1 MNIIEKILARAAD
14 KHDVSSGEIVEA
26 NIHMTMTHDLTGPLA
41 IKSFREI
48 GAKKV
53 WNNQKI
59 VIILDHLV
67 PASSIISANLHK
79 TVRNFAEEQ
88 NIPNFYDVGFGGV
101 CHQVM
106 PEKGH
111 VRPGEVIVGSDSH
124 TCTYGAFGAFATGI
138 GSTEM
143 AAVFATGKLWFRV
156 PEVIKVDVTGKFQE
170 LVTPKDMTLH
180 IVGEIGADG
189 AIYKGL
195 EFGGSAIRNMSIDGR
210 MVLCNMAVEMGAKA
224 GIIEPDEKTLN
235 YVKARTD
242 KAVNPAKS
250 DPDTTYE
257 KTVNIDIS
265 TLEPKVAVPHSVDNV
280 KPVSE
285 VKETEVNQAFIGSC
299 TNGRLEDLRSAAKIL
314 KGKKIARGV
323 RLIVIPASQEI
334 YLNALNEGLIK
345 TFIEAGATIGNPN
358 CGPCL
363 GGHMGLLA
371 EEEVCISSSNRNFI
385 GRMGSTKSYVYLASP
400 VTVAASAITGKITDP
415 RALDRRQQD

>member
-1 MNIIEKILARAAD
+1 MNIIEKILADASGKRE
-14 KHDVSSGEIVEA
+14 VSPGEIVEA
-26 NIHMTMTHDLTGPLA
+26 SIDVAMIHDLTGPLA
-41 IKSFREI
+41 IKSFRNI

-53 WNNQKI
+53 WDNQRI
-59 VIILDHLV
+59 VVILDHLV
-67 PASSIISANLHK
+67 PASSVISANLHK
-79 TVRNFAEEQ
+79 IVRNFVEEQ
-88 NIPNFYDVGFGGV
+88 NIENFYDVGRGGV

-111 VRPGEVIVGSDSH
+111 VRPGEVIVGADSH

-156 PEVIKVDVTGKFQE
+156 PEVIKVNVTGKFQN
-170 LVTPKDMTLH
+170 LVTAKDLTLNV
-180 IVGEIGADG
+180 VGKIGADG

-195 EFGGSAIRNMSIDGR
+195 EFGGSTIRDMSVDGR

-224 GIIEPDEKTLN
+224 GIIEPDEKTLD
-235 YVKARTD
+235 YVKGRTD
-242 KAVNPAKS
+242 KTIKPVKS
-250 DPDTTYE
+250 DPESVYE
-257 KTVNIDIS
+257 KVLDVDVS
-265 TLEPKVAVPHSVDNV
+265 ALEPQVAVPHSVDNV

-285 VKETEVNQAFIGSC
+285 VENVEVDQAFIGSC
-299 TNGRLEDLRSAAKIL
+299 TNGRLEDLRSAARVL

-345 TFIEAGATIGNPN
+345 TFMEAGATIGNPN

-363 GGHMGLLA
+363 GGHMGLMA
-371 EEEVCISSSNRNFI
+371 EDEVCISSSNRNFV

-400 VTVAASAITGKITDP
+400 ATVAASAITGKITDP
-415 RALDRRQQD
+415 RRLKEEV

>member
-1 MNIIEKILARAAD
+1 MNIIEKILADASGKRE
-14 KHDVSSGEIVEA
+14 VSPGEIVEA
-26 NIHMTMTHDLTGPLA
+26 SIDVAMIHDLTGPLA
-41 IKSFREI
+41 IKSFRNI

-53 WNNQKI
+53 WDNQRI
-59 VIILDHLV
+59 VVILDHLV
-67 PASSIISANLHK
+67 PASSVISANLHK
-79 TVRNFAEEQ
+79 IVRNFVEEQ
-88 NIPNFYDVGFGGV
+88 NIENFYDVGRGGV

-111 VRPGEVIVGSDSH
+111 VRPGEVIVGADSH

-156 PEVIKVDVTGKFQE
+156 PEVIKVNVTGKFQN
-170 LVTPKDMTLH
+170 LVTAKDLTLNV
-180 IVGEIGADG
+180 VGKIGADG

-195 EFGGSAIRNMSIDGR
+195 EFGGSTIRDMSVDGR

-224 GIIEPDEKTLN
+224 GIIEPDEKTLD
-235 YVKARTD
+235 YVKGRTD
-242 KAVNPAKS
+242 KTIKPVKS
-250 DPDTTYE
+250 DPESVYE
-257 KTVNIDIS
+257 KVLDVDVS
-265 TLEPKVAVPHSVDNV
+265 ALEPQVAVPHSVDNV

-285 VKETEVNQAFIGSC
+285 VENVEVDQAFIGSC
-299 TNGRLEDLRSAAKIL
+299 TNGRLEDLRSAARVL

-345 TFIEAGATIGNPN
+345 TFMEAGATIGNPN

-363 GGHMGLLA
+363 GGHMGLMA
-371 EEEVCISSSNRNFI
+371 EDEVCISSSNRNFV

-400 VTVAASAITGKITDP
+400 ATVAASAVTGKITDP
-415 RALDRRQQD
+415 RRLKEEV

>member
-1 MNIIEKILARAAD
+1 MNIIEKILANASG
-14 KHDVSSGEIVEA
+14 KQQVSSGEIIEA
-26 NIHMTMTHDLTGPLA
+26 RIDAAMIHDLTGPLA

-53 WNNQKI
+53 WDNNK
-59 VIILDHLV
+59 VIIIMDHLV
-67 PASSIISANLHK
+67 PASSIISANLHRI
-79 TVRNFAEEQ
+79 VRNFAEEQ
-88 NIPNFYDVGFGGV
+88 NIQNFYDVGRGGV

-111 VRPGEVIVGSDSH
+111 VRPGEVIVGADSH
-124 TCTYGAFGAFATGI
+124 TCAYGAFGAFATGI

-156 PEVIKVDVTGKFQE
+156 PEVIKVNVTGKLQKM
-170 LVTPKDMTLH
+170 VTPKDVILN

-195 EFGGSAIRNMSIDGR
+195 EFSGSTIRDMSVDGR
-210 MVLCNMAVEMGAKA
+210 MVLSNMAVEMGAKA
-224 GIIEPDEKTLN
+224 GIIEPDKKTLD
-235 YVKARTD
+235 YVKTRTN
-242 KAVNPAKS
+242 KPFKPVKS
-250 DPDTTYE
+250 DPDATYE
-257 KTVNIDIS
+257 QVVDVDIS
-265 TLEPKVAVPHSVDNV
+265 NLEPQVAVPHSVDNV

-285 VKETEVNQAFIGSC
+285 VEDVEVDQAFIGSC
-299 TNGRLEDLRSAAKIL
+299 TNGRLEDLQSAAQIL

-345 TFIEAGATIGNPN
+345 AFMDAGATIGNPN

-363 GGHMGLLA
+363 GGHMGILA
-371 EEEVCISSSNRNFI
+371 EGEACISSSNRNFV
-385 GRMGSTKSYVYLASP
+385 GRMGSTKAFVYLASP
-400 VTVAASAITGKITDP
+400 ATVAASAITGKITDP
-415 RALDRRQQD
+415 RTVKEEA

>member
-1 MNIIEKILARAAD
+1 MNIIEKILANASG
-14 KHDVSSGEIVEA
+14 KQEVSPGEIVEA
-26 NIHMTMTHDLTGPLA
+26 KIDVAMTHDLTGPLA
-41 IKSFREI
+41 IKSFNEI

-53 WNNQKI
+53 WDSNKV
-59 VIILDHLV
+59 VIIIDHLV
-67 PASSIISANLHK
+67 PASSVISAELHK

-88 NIPNFYDVGFGGV
+88 HIENFYDVGRGGV

-156 PEVIKVDVTGKFQE
+156 PEVIKVDVTGKFKKM
-170 LVTPKDMTLH
+170 VSAKDLTLK

-195 EFGGSAIRNMSIDGR
+195 EFGGSTIRDMTIDGR
-210 MVLCNMAVEMGAKA
+210 MVLSNMAVEMGAKA
-224 GIIEPDEKTLN
+224 GLIEPDKKTVD

-242 KAVNPAKS
+242 KPFTPVKS
-250 DPDTTYE
+250 DPDSTYE
-257 KTVNIDIS
+257 RVVDVDVS
-265 TLEPKVAVPHSVDNV
+265 ELEPQVAVPHSVDNV

-285 VKETEVNQAFIGSC
+285 VEDVKVDQAFIGSC
-299 TNGRLEDLRSAAKIL
+299 TNGRIEDLRVAAQIL

-323 RLIVIPASQEI
+323 RLVVIPASQEI
-334 YLNALNEGLIK
+334 YLNAINEGLIK
-345 TFIEAGATIGNPN
+345 TFMDAGATVGNPN

-363 GGHMGLLA
+363 GGHMGILA
-371 EEEVCISSSNRNFI
+371 EGEACISTSNRNFI
-385 GRMGSTKSYVYLASP
+385 GRMGSTKSFVYLASP
-400 VTVAASAITGKITDP
+400 ATVAASAITGKITDP
-415 RALDRRQQD
+415 RKNMEKV

>member
-1 MNIIEKILARAAD
+1 MNIIEKILARASN
-14 KHDVSSGEIVEA
+14 KREVSPGEIVEA
-26 NIHMTMTHDLTGPLA
+26 NIDVAMIHDLTGPLA

-53 WNNQKI
+53 WNNKRI
-59 VIILDHLV
+59 VIILDHIV
-67 PASSIISANLHK
+67 PASSVISANLHK

-88 NIPNFYDVGFGGV
+88 NIENFYDVGFGGV
-101 CHQVM
+101 CHQIM

-111 VRPGEVIVGSDSH
+111 VRPGETIVGADSH

-143 AAVFATGKLWFRV
+143 AAVFTTGKLWFKV
-156 PEVIKVDVTGKFQE
+156 PEVIKVNVTGKFQN
-170 LVTPKDMTLH
+170 LVTPKDLTLNV
-180 IVGEIGADG
+180 VGEIGADG

-195 EFGGSAIRNMSIDGR
+195 EFGGSTIRDMGIDGR

-242 KAVNPAKS
+242 KPINPAKS
-250 DPDTTYE
+250 DPNTTYD
-257 KTVNIDIS
+257 KIVNLDIS
-265 TLEPKVAVPHSVDNV
+265 DLEPQVAVPHAVDNV

-285 VKETEVNQAFIGSC
+285 VKNMEINQAFIGSC
-299 TNGRLEDLRSAAKIL
+299 TNGRLEDIRSAAQIL
-314 KGKKIARGV
+314 EGRKVARGV
-323 RLIVIPASQEI
+323 RLLVIPASQEI

-345 TFIEAGATIGNPN
+345 TLMEAGATVGNPN

-400 VTVAASAITGKITDP
+400 ATAAASAVTGKITDP
-415 RALDRRQQD
+415 RTLMKEGQ

>member
-1 MNIIEKILARAAD
+1 MNIIEKILANASGKRE
-14 KHDVSSGEIVEA
+14 VSPEEIVEA
-26 NIHMTMTHDLTGPLA
+26 SIDVAMIHDLTGPLA
-41 IKSFREI
+41 IKSFRKI

-53 WNNQKI
+53 WDNKKI

-67 PASSIISANLHK
+67 PASSVISANLHRI
-79 TVRNFAEEQ
+79 VRNFAEEQ
-88 NIPNFYDVGFGGV
+88 NIQNFYDVGRGGI

-111 VRPGEVIVGSDSH
+111 VRPAEVIVGADSH

-156 PEVIKVDVTGKFQE
+156 PEVIKVNVTGKFRK
-170 LVTPKDMTLH
+170 LVTAKDLTLNV
-180 IVGEIGADG
+180 VGKIGADG

-195 EFGGSAIRNMSIDGR
+195 EFSGSTIRNLSVDGR

-224 GIIEPDEKTLN
+224 GIIEPDEKTLD
-235 YVKARTD
+235 YVKGRTD
-242 KAVNPAKS
+242 KAVKPVKS
-250 DPDTTYE
+250 DSDAVYE
-257 KTVNIDIS
+257 KALDVDVS
-265 TLEPKVAVPHSVDNV
+265 DLEPQVAVPHSVDNV

-285 VKETEVNQAFIGSC
+285 IEDTEVDQAFIGSC
-299 TNGRLEDLRSAAKIL
+299 TNGRLEDLRSAARVL
-314 KGKKIARGV
+314 KGKKIAGGV

-334 YLNALNEGLIK
+334 YLNALDEGLIK
-345 TFIEAGATIGNPN
+345 IFMEAGATIGNPN

-363 GGHMGLLA
+363 GGHMGLMA
-371 EEEVCISSSNRNFI
+371 EDEVCISSSNRNFV

-400 VTVAASAITGKITDP
+400 ATVAASAITGKITDP
-415 RALDRRQQD
+415 RRLKEEV

>member
-1 MNIIEKILARAAD
+1 MNIIEKILANASG
-14 KHDVSSGEIVEA
+14 KQEVSPGEIVEA
-26 NIHMTMTHDLTGPLA
+26 NIDVAMTHDLTGPLA
-41 IKSFREI
+41 IKSFNEI

-53 WNNQKI
+53 WDKDKV

-67 PASSIISANLHK
+67 PASSVISAGLHK
-79 TVRNFAEEQ
+79 TVRKFAEEQ
-88 NIPNFYDVGFGGV
+88 NIENFYDVGRGGV

-156 PEVIKVDVTGKFQE
+156 PEVIKVNVTGKFQK
-170 LVTPKDMTLH
+170 LVSAKDLTLN
-180 IVGEIGADG
+180 IVGKIGADG

-195 EFGGSAIRNMSIDGR
+195 EFGGSTIRDMTVDGR
-210 MVLCNMAVEMGAKA
+210 MVLSNMAVEMGAKA
-224 GIIEPDEKTLN
+224 GLIEPDQKTLD

-242 KAVNPAKS
+242 KPFTAFKS
-250 DPDTTYE
+250 DKDATYE
-257 KTVNIDIS
+257 RVVDVDVS
-265 TLEPKVAVPHSVDNV
+265 DLEPQVAVPHSVDNV

-285 VKETEVNQAFIGSC
+285 VEDIKVDQAFIGSC
-299 TNGRLEDLRSAAKIL
+299 TNGRLEDLRAAAPIL
-314 KGKKIARGV
+314 KGKKIAKGV
-323 RLIVIPASQEI
+323 RLVVIPASQEI
-334 YLNALNEGLIK
+334 YLNALNEGLINL
-345 TFIEAGATIGNPN
+345 FMDAGATVGNPN

-363 GGHMGLLA
+363 GGHMGILA
-371 EEEVCISSSNRNFI
+371 EGEACISTSNRNFI

-400 VTVAASAITGKITDP
+400 ATVAASALTGKITDP
-415 RALDRRQQD
+415 TKTENV

>member
-1 MNIIEKILARAAD
+1 MNIIEKILARNAYKREVTA
-14 KHDVSSGEIVEA
+14 GEIVEA
-26 NIHMTMTHDLTGPLA
+26 NIDVAMTHDLTGPLA
-41 IKSFREI
+41 IKSFLEI

-59 VIILDHLV
+59 VIIIDHLV

-79 TVRNFAEEQ
+79 IVRNFAEEQ
-88 NIPNFYDVGFGGV
+88 NIQNFYDVGLGGV
-101 CHQVM
+101 CHQIM

-156 PEVIKVDVTGKFQE
+156 PEVIKVNVTGKFQKF
-170 LVTPKDMTLH
+170 VTPKDMTLH

-195 EFGGSAIRNMSIDGR
+195 EFGGSTIRNISIDGR

-235 YVKARTD
+235 YVEARTD
-242 KAVNPAKS
+242 KPVNPAKS

-257 KTVNIDIS
+257 RTVDIDIS
-265 TLEPKVAVPHSVDNV
+265 ELEPQVAVPHSVDNV

-314 KGKKIARGV
+314 RGKKIARGV

-345 TFIEAGATIGNPN
+345 AFMEAGATIGNPN

-400 VTVAASAITGKITDP
+400 ATVAASAITGKITDP
-415 RALDRRQQD
+415 RALNRGQ

>member
-1 MNIIEKILARAAD
+1 MNIIEKILANASG
-14 KHDVSSGEIVEA
+14 KQEVSPGEIVEA
-26 NIHMTMTHDLTGPLA
+26 RIDVAMTHDLTGPLA

-53 WNNQKI
+53 WDRNKV

-67 PASSIISANLHK
+67 PASSVISAGLHK
-79 TVRNFAEEQ
+79 IVRNFAEEQ
-88 NIPNFYDVGFGGV
+88 NIENFYDVGRGGV
-101 CHQVM
+101 CHQIM

-156 PEVIKVDVTGKFQE
+156 PEVIKVNVTGKLPD
-170 LVTPKDMTLH
+170 LVSAKDLTLH
-180 IVGEIGADG
+180 IIGKIGADG

-195 EFGGSAIRNMSIDGR
+195 EFTGSTIRDMTIDSR
-210 MVLCNMAVEMGAKA
+210 MVLSNMAVEMGAKA
-224 GIIEPDEKTLN
+224 GLIEPDQKTLD
-235 YVKARTD
+235 YVQSRTD
-242 KAVNPAKS
+242 KPFNTIKS
-250 DPDTTYE
+250 DPDSVYE
-257 KTVNIDIS
+257 KIVHVDAS
-265 TLEPKVAVPHSVDNV
+265 ELEPQVAVPHSVDNV

-285 VKETEVNQAFIGSC
+285 IENLNVDQAFIGSC
-299 TNGRLEDLRSAAKIL
+299 TNGRLEDLRVAAQMM

-334 YLNALNEGLIK
+334 FLKAINEGLVK
-345 TFIEAGATIGNPN
+345 TFMDAGATVGNPN

-363 GGHMGLLA
+363 GGHMGILA
-371 EEEVCISSSNRNFI
+371 EGEVCISTSNRNFI
-385 GRMGSTKSYVYLASP
+385 GRMGSTKSFVYLASP
-400 VTVAASAITGKITDP
+400 ATVAVSAITGKITDP
-415 RALDRRQQD
+415 TKTGKKVN